1 MSNVPAPKGLVGA
14 LAAVAVAEKEP
25 PRPADQVYEGYAY
38 VVTLQ
43 SGLRFRRVAKEEPET
58 LWRAWAQARRQ
69 DELLVW
75 ADEAATEA
83 RQIADLEIDTGEA
96 DAAGAGDPA
105 GAGLEI
111 PEPRD

>member
-14 LAAVAVAEKEP
+14 LAAATEKEP
-25 PRPADQVYEGYAY
+25 PKPADQVYEGFAY

-43 SGLRFRRVAKEEPET
+43 SGLRFRRVAKDEPET

-83 RQIADLEIDTGEA
+83 RQIADLEIDTGDAEA
-96 DAAGAGDPA
+96 PDAGTPA
-105 GAGLEI
+105 GGDE
-111 PEPRD
+111 PNEPRD